1 MTMFAALFG
10 LVSMA
15 FIITAAIVLVVVGVL
30 TGAVSSLVASMGT
43 VGRWVRRPAPGAR
56 GSLVGF
62 ALGFFR
68 AGTIAAVATVAVL
81 SVRALAADAPRPD
94 DPCMAPVVLEA
105 GVVTDVD
112 EAAVWAAEDAA
123 WTAAMTAAL
132 ASLPDD
138 EPGPLTDE
146 LVEAFTLAKIADI
159 QRQRELE
166 AGHEPVAEGCPPA
179 PPGPVDVG

>member
-1 MTMFAALFG
+1 MTMLAALFG
-10 LVSMA
+10 LVSKA
-15 FIITAAIVLVVVGVL
+15 SIVTAAIVLGVFAVL
-30 TGAVSSLVASMGT
+30 TGAVSSLVAGMGK
-43 VGRWVRRPAPGAR
+43 VGRWVPRPTAGAL

-81 SVRALAADAPRPD
+81 SVRALAADAPRAD
-94 DPCMAPVVLEA
+94 DHCMVEA
-105 GVVTDVD
+105 GVVADVD
-112 EAAVWAAEDAA
+112 EAAIWAAEDAA

-146 LVEAFTLAKIADI
+146 LVEAFTLAKITDI